1 MTALVAHTRPN
12 AAAEFQAAALRA
24 QELVTL
30 VQALEARVS
39 DLGIHSPDSAV
50 MQGAELVRAS
60 ALQIAGLVHELLI
73 RSERVALDATRRAA
87 ELAQVARSDSQGPPG
102 A

>member
-1 MTALVAHTRPN
+1 VTALASRARPN
-12 AAAEFQAAALRA
+12 AQAEFQAAALRA

-30 VQALEARVS
+30 VQALEARIS
-39 DLGIHSPDSAV
+39 DLGIHSPESAV
-50 MQGAELVRAS
+50 EQGAELVRAT

-73 RSERVALDATRRAA
+73 RSERVAIDAARRAA
-87 ELAQVARSDSQGPPG
+87 DLAGSGSDGQAPPR

>member
-1 MTALVAHTRPN
+1 MTAFAARARPN
-12 AAAEFQAAALRA
+12 AEAEFQAAALRA

-39 DLGIHSPDSAV
+39 DLSVNSPEIAV
-50 MQGAELVRAS
+50 VQGAELVRAS

-73 RSERVALDATRRAA
+73 RSERVAIDAARRAA
-87 ELAQVARSDSQGPPG
+87 DLAAVSRSGSQGPKE

>member
-1 MTALVAHTRPN
+1 MTAFAARARPK
-12 AAAEFQAAALRA
+12 AEAEFQAAALRA

-39 DLGIHSPDSAV
+39 DLSVNSPESAV
-50 MQGAELVRAS
+50 AQGAELVRAS

-73 RSERVALDATRRAA
+73 RSERVAIDAARRAA
-87 ELAQVARSDSQGPPG
+87 DLAADSRSDSQGPPG